1 MPLNG
6 QIGSKITSWIPY
18 IQSSNP
24 VVACSNHAGGASIMS
39 IQQPDLKLIRILTD
53 RLERISA
60 DSVWAHRA
68 SGVRGTLLN
77 ALDELENLDTM
88 SSDAFDEAIKIGMEI
103 LKAAAKEKTGG

>member
-68 SGVRGTLLN
+68 SGVRGALLRI
-77 ALDELENLDTM
+77 LDQAHDTYPPDPNVIADAITTAFRILE
-88 SSDAFDEAIKIGMEI
+88 G
-103 LKAAAKEKTGG
+103 AAKRS